1 MNRNVKAYLFAD
13 AGMLNNTNLTRTNVK
28 EAFSDLRADAGIG
41 FALTINNW
49 GTLDLVKDLV
59 LRLDFPMFL
68 NRFPDIDDSSLQ
80 TNKFVFGIGRAF

>member
-1 MNRNVKAYLFAD
+1 
-13 AGMLNNTNLTRTNVK
+13 MLNNTEISRTNLDD
-28 EAFSDLRADAGIG
+28 AFSDLRADAGIG
-41 FALTINNW
+41 FALTLNNW

-68 NRFPDIDDSSLQ
+68 NRYPDIDESSLQ